1 MNLLAGAPT
10 IQDGALRA
18 WAVPVL
24 DDKLPGELVAL
35 CDGASSRL
43 IIVQYHFPVPRRPRP
58 PMRRVLDAL
67 LRAADRGVRI
77 DVLLN
82 RPARRHRSGPS
93 HKSLELHLRH
103 QNIRIAHWTADQ
115 ILHTKLC
122 LAAPDRI
129 IIGSH
134 NLSTASFTTSLNI
147 SLALR
152 STSLYDRLYNL
163 VAPLIARA
171 NYATRKDPGRAPR
184 PLPPL
189 PKDSRSSNPRALP
202 GRDVP

>member
-1 MNLLAGAPT
+1 MNNLGGDPT
-10 IQDGALRA
+10 TRDGAFLAR
-18 WAVPVL
+18 AVPVL

-43 IIVQYHFPVPRRPRP
+43 IFVQYHFPVPLRPRP
-58 PMRRVLDAL
+58 PMLRLLAAI
-67 LRAADRGVRI
+67 LRAADRGVRV

-82 RPARRHRSGPS
+82 RPSRRRHAGPS
-93 HKSLELHLRH
+93 HKSLSLHLRH
-103 QNIRIAHWTADQ
+103 QHVRIAHWDARQ

-122 LAAPDRI
+122 LAAPDAI

-152 STSLYDRLYNL
+152 SAALYDHLIK
-163 VAPLIARA
+163 VIDPLLARA
-171 NYATRKDPGRAPR
+171 NYAAR
-184 PLPPL
+184 
-189 PKDSRSSNPRALP
+189 
-202 GRDVP
+202 